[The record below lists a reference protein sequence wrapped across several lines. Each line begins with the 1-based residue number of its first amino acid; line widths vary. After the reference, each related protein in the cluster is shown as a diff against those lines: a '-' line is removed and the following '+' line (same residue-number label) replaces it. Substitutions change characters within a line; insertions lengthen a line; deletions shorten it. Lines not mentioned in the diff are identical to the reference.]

1 MAAAAA
7 DNGIWLGLLKWSL
20 AHQDGTSPS
29 PAQPLSSEDRQW
41 LERVMKEGV
50 RDDVKVMTACFEGL
64 SAYLAAAAAADDP
77 AAAERTLEQLIELQ
91 DITEQIDLANAFL
104 RIGGPGC
111 LLQAVSGSQYAQ
123 SVRCQAAACIAAMAQ
138 NNLLCQEAFIQA
150 GAISTLQA
158 VICSA
163 AESGELRAKAL
174 GALSSVVRGHPAGEL
189 ALVSSD
195 GASMF
200 TAALSSSSS
209 LPLRRKAVFLMKA
222 LVQSDDDPL
231 TVQQQQQQQESGSAD
246 AAPRNSAALFR
257 PLLEQLARSVAP
269 LANSDAAAAAVAADS
284 SERVDDPDLRE
295 KILELCTECARRDAQ
310 FVQQQ
315 GQQLVQWATTAA
327 TAAAADSGGDGSSSA
342 AEAELWSELSAVC
355 SEQLASSS

>member
-77 AAAERTLEQLIELQ
+77 AASAERTLEQLIELQ

-111 LLQAVSGSQYAQ
+111 LLQAVSGSQYAL

-163 AESGELRAKAL
+163 AEAGELRAQAL

-231 TVQQQQQQQESGSAD
+231 TVQQQQQQQSGGAD

-257 PLLEQLARSVAP
+257 PLLAQLARSVAP
-269 LANSDAAAAAVAADS
+269 LTNDDAVAAAADS
-284 SERVDDPDLRE
+284 TERVDDPDLRE
-295 KILELCTECARRDAQ
+295 KILELCIECARRDAQ

-315 GQQLVQWATTAA
+315 GQQLVHWATTAA
-327 TAAAADSGGDGSSSA
+327 AAAADSGGDGSSSA
-342 AEAELWSELSAVC
+342 VEADLWSELSAVC